1 MGRLLTAGEAL
12 ARNAL
17 LVPRKVGARDLSRE
31 MTYATWNRRA
41 CRLANAL
48 LGLGLERGDRVA
60 ILAYNCLEWLEI
72 YPALAKAGLVAL
84 PINFRLVGREI
95 AYILADS
102 GARALIVQAPLL
114 APVEEIRD
122 GIDLPAQ
129 RLIVLGAA
137 HEVPGS
143 ADYEALLA
151 EASDAEPALAV
162 VPDDIAVMLYTSG
175 TTGRPKGAMRSNGA
189 EAVMPLLTGLGF
201 GFTAEDT
208 GLLVMPLCHA
218 NSLWFAM
225 TFLALGATCVVYDC
239 PSFDPELM
247 LGVLADHSV
256 SFTSLVPTHYIMLE
270 GLPERAVARHD
281 LSRVRRLLISSA
293 PARPDTKRA
302 IMARFPSSQLFEL
315 YGSTEGGY
323 VTLLRPEE
331 QMSRIGSI
339 GREWPGIGAA
349 RLLDPEG
356 APVADGEVG
365 ELYFSTPAMFAGY
378 WNLPDKTADAFRG
391 DWCSV
396 GDMARRDKDGFY
408 WLADRKANMIISGG
422 LNVYPTE
429 IENVLGEHAAVRD
442 VAVIGRPDPKWGEA
456 VHAVVVLRQGA
467 EADGEA
473 IIAFARER
481 LAGYK
486 RPRSVSFI
494 GEAEMPRTATGKI
507 LHRVLRERFDGA

>member
-1 MGRLLTAGEAL
+1 MIVRQRGRREGMGRLLTAGEAL
-12 ARNAL
+12 TRNAL

-175 TTGRPKGAMRSNGA
+175 TTGRPKGAMRSHGA
-189 EAVMPLLTGLGF
+189 EAVRFP
-201 GFTAEDT
+201 
-208 GLLVMPLCHA
+208 VK
-218 NSLWFAM
+218 
-225 TFLALGATCVVYDC
+225 
-239 PSFDPELM
+239 
-247 LGVLADHSV
+247 
-256 SFTSLVPTHYIMLE
+256 
-270 GLPERAVARHD
+270 ERAE
-281 LSRVRRLLISSA
+281 A
-293 PARPDTKRA
+293 PT
-302 IMARFPSSQLFEL
+302 I
-315 YGSTEGGY
+315 
-323 VTLLRPEE
+323 
-331 QMSRIGSI
+331 
-339 GREWPGIGAA
+339 
-349 RLLDPEG
+349 
-356 APVADGEVG
+356 
-365 ELYFSTPAMFAGY
+365 
-378 WNLPDKTADAFRG
+378 
-391 DWCSV
+391 
-396 GDMARRDKDGFY
+396 
-408 WLADRKANMIISGG
+408 
-422 LNVYPTE
+422 
-429 IENVLGEHAAVRD
+429 
-442 VAVIGRPDPKWGEA
+442 
-456 VHAVVVLRQGA
+456 
-467 EADGEA
+467 
-473 IIAFARER
+473 RER
-481 LAGYK
+481 RTHDQEHGVVWEVRLERLSKSGSHPNRQIVNRGVNGA
-486 RPRSVSFI
+486 FI
-494 GEAEMPRTATGKI
+494 NRGQ
-507 LHRVLRERFDGA
+507 V